1 MLDYFLSFLILTGAI
16 FTFIG
21 SLGLV
26 RLKDFYTRLHGP
38 TKATTLG
45 VGSLLIASVI
55 FFSTRGTGVSLH
67 ELLITLFL
75 FITAPVSAHMLAKA
89 ALHLNLDSLA
99 KMPVEKAPEEK
110 VKKVKKEV
118 EEKTDEIQTDEKAA
132 HVSSEEPAK
141 ESTPQ
146 NSNEKLADS

>member
-45 VGSLLIASVI
+45 VGSLLIASMI
-55 FFSTRGTGVSLH
+55 FFSTRSPGVSLH

-75 FITAPVSAHMLAKA
+75 FITAPVSAYMLAKA
-89 ALHLNLDSLA
+89 ALHLSLDSLA
-99 KMPVEKAPEEK
+99 KMPEKEAEKEEIK
-110 VKKVKKEV
+110 DEN
-118 EEKTDEIQTDEKAA
+118 KTDEIQVDEKTENISISKIADK
-132 HVSSEEPAK
+132 PNLK
-141 ESTPQ
+141 NT
-146 NSNEKLADS
+146 NEKLTDL